1 MRTSPQFS
9 LVGPLEQMREA
20 TRLLSTTGL
29 VSGESWRCRSLLSP
43 LRKET
48 FEAGGIRVEGND
60 GFDSARDCVEA
71 FSASGCT
78 VACICSS
85 TRSTLNSV
93 PKWLVSC
100 VLLALS
106 NIYLAGSPD
115 LGENLDGEIDD
126 CVILVA
132 TC

>member
-1 MRTSPQFS
+1 
-9 LVGPLEQMREA
+9 EA
-20 TRLLSTTGL
+20 TGLSSQQPVLFLANLGDVATHTA
-29 VSGESWRCRSLLSP
+29 RSTFAKSL
-43 LRKET
+43 

-85 TRSTLNSV
+85 NQIYTELGAEVARQLRS
-93 PKWLVSC
+93 
-100 VLLALS
+100 AGAQH
-106 NIYLAGSPD
+106 IYLAGSPD

-126 CVILVA
+126 YVYLGCNVLDALAPIHQLLSR
-132 TC
+132 